1 MNYETN
7 YEFLKI
13 ISFVSFPRPSRKM
26 PKNTAISSSV
36 SRSSES
42 QWVRTIESTK
52 AFWKWN
58 IPGAERSHRLL
69 SNAPLEFQLLYFTL
83 RIRLDAFAFF
93 GTTILRTTFC
103 RSLSALTWSPSEK
116 AHSRQKSAHKRW
128 ALLYALLVLGRR
140 FFKAAST
147 AACRR
152 HASFRA
158 FMSSPEAG
166 GTPKR

>member
-13 ISFVSFPRPSRKM
+13 ISFDSFPRPSRKM

-128 ALLYALLVLGRR
+128 GDGSSRR
-140 FFKAAST
+140 LPQLPVGGMPHSVRLCLHPRQA
-147 AACRR
+147 
-152 HASFRA
+152 
-158 FMSSPEAG
+158 